1 MDAQSFKL
9 SKYYPTFKKIINK
22 SGMQEKDYQLEGIAW
37 AIRNE
42 SGTLPFNVRG
52 GIIADEMGLGK
63 TFQIISTIVCN
74 FKQKTIIVLP
84 PILIQQWVDAFI
96 NITGH
101 TPLVYHST
109 FNKLSN
115 FDFHTINS
123 APIII
128 TTYGMIAINNKKNRN
143 IIHSISW
150 DRIIFDEAHHLR
162 NKNTHIFNGASSIQ
176 AKIKWFITG
185 TPIQNNINDLYN
197 LFHILN
203 IPKHIYKIIENQ
215 EYLKNKFIL
224 KRNKNILG
232 KNILPPIIHHIII
245 HPNNN
250 IEQFIAN
257 DIHQYINYEQNE
269 NNEKQEIN
277 EKHENMHSHIIQ
289 KHIIHK
295 INNTYDI
302 PHTKLFNFID
312 QNQDK
317 LLPSLIRAR
326 QFCIFPPTLIKY
338 IHKFK
343 HIFKNNYDKDIY
355 YKALTKTNKLNSIIQ
370 IISNNKQHKNII
382 FCHFKH
388 EIIFL
393 LQQLNKINIQTLFID
408 GNTSIKL
415 KNHII
420 NTSPNVLILQIQTSC
435 EGLNLQQYSH
445 IYFTSPHWN
454 PAVEKQ
460 AISRAHRIG
469 QTKQVHAFKFIYHN
483 SIEQHIIHTQNHK
496 HHIAQKHLV

>member
-9 SKYYPTFKKIINK
+9 SKYYPTFKKIILK

-42 SGTLPFNVRG
+42 SGSLPFNVRG

-63 TFQIISTIVCN
+63 TFQIISTITCN
-74 FKQKTIIVLP
+74 FKMKTIIVLP

-109 FNKLSN
+109 FNKISN
-115 FDFHTINS
+115 IHIHTINTS
-123 APIII
+123 PIII

-162 NKNTHIFNGASSIQ
+162 NKNTHIFNGASIIQ

-203 IPKHIYKIIENQ
+203 IPKHIYKQLENI
-215 EYLKNKFIL
+215 EYLKKKFIL
-224 KRNKNILG
+224 KRNKNILA

-250 IEQFIAN
+250 IETFIAN
-257 DIHQYINYEQNE
+257 DIHQYIIDEQNE
-269 NNEKQEIN
+269 KNEKN
-277 EKHENMHSHIIQ
+277 ELIENMHSHIIQ

-295 INNTYDI
+295 QNITYDT
-302 PHTKLFNFID
+302 PNTKIFNLID
-312 QNQDK
+312 QTQNK
-317 LLPSLIRAR
+317 LLASLIRAR
-326 QFCIFPPTLIKY
+326 QFCIFPPTLIKH

-343 HIFKNNYDKDIY
+343 HEIHNKNDIDIY
-355 YKALTKTNKLNSIIQ
+355 YKALTHTNKLNSLIQ
-370 IISNNKQHKNII
+370 IIYNNKQHKNII

-388 EIIFL
+388 EILFL
-393 LQQLNKINIQTLFID
+393 LQQLNKIHIQTQFID
-408 GNTSIKL
+408 GTTSLKQ

-460 AISRAHRIG
+460 AIARAHRIG
-469 QTKQVHAFKFIYHN
+469 QIKQVHVFKLIYNN

-496 HHIAQKHLV
+496 HTIAKNNF